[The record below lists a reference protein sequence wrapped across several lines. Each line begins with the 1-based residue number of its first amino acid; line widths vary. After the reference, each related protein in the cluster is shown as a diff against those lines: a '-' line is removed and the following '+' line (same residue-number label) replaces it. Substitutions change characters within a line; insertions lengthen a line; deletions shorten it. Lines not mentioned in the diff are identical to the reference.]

1 MQTKTKS
8 AKKPKSAKKT
18 KKVTKVTPRKNK
30 SMTAEELELLAD
42 YVYEDNKSTRLAAG
56 VNTNSTE
63 SILRA
68 YLRAVEREKK
78 KARK

>member
-1 MQTKTKS
+1 MRTKTKS
-8 AKKPKSAKKT
+8 AKKT
-18 KKVTKVTPRKNK
+18 KKATPKTPKKNK
-30 SMTAEELELLAD
+30 SMTAEELEKLAD

-56 VNTNSTE
+56 VNKNSTE

-78 KARK
+78 NT

>member
-1 MQTKTKS
+1 MRTKTKS
-8 AKKPKSAKKT
+8 AKKT
-18 KKVTKVTPRKNK
+18 KKATPKKNK
-30 SMTAEELELLAD
+30 SMTAEELEKLAD

-56 VNTNSTE
+56 VNKKSTE

-78 KARK
+78 RL